1 MALLCAA
8 QHAWAQGNFT
18 WDGGGTDNNWTT
30 AANWNPDGAP
40 GSPQNNLNFAGSTRL
55 TPNNNFGN
63 YSAGYRIFFNSG
75 ASSFTQGGN
84 PIKFFDFM
92 NREVTR
98 ITEFAKTPESG
109 RPHVTVSP
117 DGEWLLYAQLESD
130 TADIMLVEN
139 FR

>member
-1 MALLCAA
+1 MTR
-8 QHAWAQGNFT
+8 QGLYFV
-18 WDGGGTDNNWTT
+18 DLGGVPRPT
-30 AANWNPDGAP
+30 
-40 GSPQNNLNFAGSTRL
+40 
-55 TPNNNFGN
+55 
-63 YSAGYRIFFNSG
+63 
-75 ASSFTQGGN
+75 
-84 PIKFFDFM
+84 IKFFDFM

-117 DGEWLLYAQLESD
+117 DGEWLLYGQVESD